1 MGTGIEMTD
10 GAKHEID
17 DTVLKSLRQI
27 GWDHWNPI
35 EIRLFNDVD
44 WRRGAADEYDTY
56 MCEAYRRSVA
66 GEAADAVAFYLD
78 GVVEHNM
85 SFGTPTPEV
94 HASSLKTALAIR
106 KLIVGGDGGYPTTDG
121 TPVSSIGSSFQSFLE
136 EEGIAEECN
145 AAALQKLAVLRET
158 CS

>member
-1 MGTGIEMTD
+1 MTD

-17 DTVLKSLRQI
+17 DTVLKALRQI
-27 GWDHWNPI
+27 GWDHWDPI
-35 EIRLFNDVD
+35 EIRSFNDVD

-66 GEAADAVAFYLD
+66 GETADAVALYLD
-78 GVVEHNM
+78 GIVEHNM
-85 SFGTPTPEV
+85 SFGPPTPEM
-94 HASSLKTALAIR
+94 HASSLKTARAIR
-106 KLIVGGDGGYPTTDG
+106 KLVVGTDDGYPITAC
-121 TPVSSIGSSFQSFLE
+121 PPISSIGSSFQSFLE

-158 CS
+158 FS